1 MTLSKQQILTAKSDT
16 TIVSVDTPEWGD
28 DASVCVRSLSGNE
41 RDAYEQSIFEQG
53 QGNFRGLRAKLVA
66 LALCDDAGEPMG
78 FTQAEVEQLGN
89 KNGAVIDRLFERVK
103 AISGMADE
111 AVEQAAKN

>member
-41 RDAYEQSIFEQG
+41 RDTYEQAIYEQG
-53 QGNFRGLRAKLVA
+53 SGSFRGLRAKLVA
-66 LALCDDAGEPMG
+66 PVSRWASRR
-78 FTQAEVEQLGN
+78 QRSSSLGT
-89 KNGAVIDRLFERVK
+89 KTEL
-103 AISGMADE
+103 
-111 AVEQAAKN
+111 